1 MSPSR
6 RGCRNKQKKPPH
18 LPVFLD
24 ESGVSNQIQINN
36 KQQEED
42 PTIDPVLKNLDLMKE
57 KETQDSGPSF
67 YDFEDDYEGP
77 ENFSENVFSNLTS
90 TTTEVPMKAKNLDLL
105 GFSRKDIQVY
115 KNKASRAEKDLEIR
129 KKNDLEKI
137 DVETAE
143 F

>member
-1 MSPSR
+1 MA
-6 RGCRNKQKKPPH
+6 G
-18 LPVFLD
+18 L
-24 ESGVSNQIQINN
+24 
-36 KQQEED
+36 QQEED

-105 GFSRKDIQVY
+105 GFSRKDIQVLGYVLCLALTLLLLILVITNFVILKVY
-115 KNKASRAEKDLEIR
+115 KDKASRAEKDLKIR

>member
-1 MSPSR
+1 MA
-6 RGCRNKQKKPPH
+6 G
-18 LPVFLD
+18 L
-24 ESGVSNQIQINN
+24 
-36 KQQEED
+36 QQEED

-67 YDFEDDYEGP
+67 YDFEDEYEGP
-77 ENFSENVFSNLTS
+77 VNFSENVFSHLNS
-90 TTTEVPMKAKNLDLL
+90 TTTEVPMKAKNMDLL
-105 GFSRKDIQVY
+105 GFSRKDIQVLGYVLCLALTLLLLILVVTNFVILKVY
-115 KNKASRAEKDLEIR
+115 KDKASRAEKDLKIR

>member
-1 MSPSR
+1 MA
-6 RGCRNKQKKPPH
+6 G
-18 LPVFLD
+18 L
-24 ESGVSNQIQINN
+24 
-36 KQQEED
+36 QQEED
-42 PTIDPVLKNLDLMKE
+42 PTIDPMLKNLDMMEE

-67 YDFEDDYEGP
+67 YDFEDEYEGP
-77 ENFSENVFSNLTS
+77 VNFPENVFSHLNS

-105 GFSRKDIQVY
+105 GFSRKDIQVLGYVLCLALTLLLLILVVTNFVILKVY
-115 KNKASRAEKDLEIR
+115 KDKAYRAEKDLEIR